1 MNNSSNLIMRL
12 NIRILIA
19 LYTNSNINNDNSKYM
34 HI

>member
-12 NIRILIA
+12 HIRILIA